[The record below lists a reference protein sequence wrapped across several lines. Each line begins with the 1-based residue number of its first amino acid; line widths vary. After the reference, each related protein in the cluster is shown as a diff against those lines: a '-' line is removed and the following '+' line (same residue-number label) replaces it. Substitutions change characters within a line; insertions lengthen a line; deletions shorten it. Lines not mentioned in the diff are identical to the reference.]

1 VKSEFVQQ
9 LQAAKT
15 TEVKPGEFFK
25 GAFTLTNTGDTYLDM
40 SNFKKGMVWVNGH
53 NLGRYWEI
61 GPQKR
66 LYCPAPWLKKGEN
79 EIVVF
84 DQHQL
89 EAATVKGE
97 KTLE

>member
-1 VKSEFVQQ
+1 MKSEFVQQ
-9 LQAAKT
+9 LQPAKSG
-15 TEVKPGEFFK
+15 EVKPGEFFK
-25 GAFTLTNTGDTYLDM
+25 GTFTLTNTGDTYLDM
-40 SNFKKGMVWVNGH
+40 SNFRKGMVWVNGH

-79 EIVVF
+79 EMIVL
-84 DQHQL
+84 DQHQV